1 MRLLVVTQYF
11 WPENFRINELVQ
23 YFVEKGHE
31 VIVLTGWPNYPDGNI
46 DQVFKKNPSNFNI
59 FQGARIVRVPLI
71 PRGQSRWSLALNYL
85 SFALTA
91 STLGMWKLRGQKV
104 DVILAYQPSPVF
116 IGFPGAL
123 LRWVKGVPMAFW
135 ILDLWPESLKAVGVV
150 KSKWLLGLL
159 GLIVRWIYKRCDL
172 ILVQSQ
178 RFVENIQKYAP
189 PHLLTAYFPAWTD
202 DVFTIQ
208 ETTEPAVEVPYR
220 PDLFTVMF
228 AGNIG
233 DAQDFPAILQAV
245 ELLRDKPQIRWVIVG
260 DGRMAEWM
268 RQQIQQ
274 RQLGNQ
280 ILMVGRF
287 PLDRMPSFFAHANA
301 MLVSLKDEPIFAL
314 TIPGKVQAYLGSG
327 LPVLAMLTGEGARI
341 VEEAQAGLISPA
353 SDGKALAANVLK
365 MSSMSKV
372 ELGCWGQNGKQF
384 AEAQFDKK
392 MLLNKLEYCL
402 HELVQKNE
410 RITH

>member
-23 YFVEKGHE
+23 GFVEKGHE
-31 VIVLTGWPNYPDGNI
+31 VIVLTGWPNYPDGHI
-46 DQVFKKNPSNFNI
+46 DTAFKQNPSDFSH
-59 FQGARIVRVPLI
+59 FKGARIVRVPLI
-71 PRGQSRWSLALNYL
+71 TRGQSRWTLALNYL
-85 SFALTA
+85 SFVLTS
-91 STLGMWKLRGQKV
+91 STLGLWKLRGQEV

-123 LRWVKGVPMAFW
+123 LRWVKRAPMAFW

-150 KSKWLLGLL
+150 KSKWLLSLF
-159 GLIVRWIYKRCDL
+159 GLIVSWVYKRCDL

-189 PHLLTAYFPAWTD
+189 PRTRMAYFPAWTD
-202 DVFTIQ
+202 DVFTAQDTI
-208 ETTEPAVEVPYR
+208 ELASEIPHR

-233 DAQDFPAILQAV
+233 EAQDFPAILQAV
-245 ELLRDKPQIRWVIVG
+245 ELLRDKPHIRWVIVG
-260 DGRMAEWM
+260 DGRMAAWT

-274 RQLGNQ
+274 RQLSNQ

-287 PLDRMPSFFAHANA
+287 SLDRMPSFFAHANA
-301 MLVSLKDEPIFAL
+301 LLVSLKDEPIFAM

-327 LPVLAMLTGEGARI
+327 LPVLAMLNGEGARI
-341 VEEAQAGLISPA
+341 VEEAQAGLTSPA

-365 MSSMSKV
+365 MSSMAGADRSI
-372 ELGCWGQNGKQF
+372 WGQNGKRY
-384 AEAQFDKK
+384 AGEQFDKQV
-392 MLLNKLEYCL
+392 LLYKLETWL
-402 HELVQKNE
+402 SELSITNE